1 MRKSSLRNQ
10 ILILLS
16 LISLC
21 LLLFLCI
28 ILERSTHRTEERI
41 IVSSEQRLHAKALY
55 VNECLRNIR
64 SASMYLGGLPEFMNS
79 LERYATL
86 ANEESRAAFARDFP
100 VHEYELICNELSN
113 TSSSTLTVIMLDGR
127 IINTNTYFQ
136 DISSLSLEHTEWFP
150 QIKTKLSSIWI
161 QNPILDYVT
170 NTSVPQIHCIHQVY
184 SASETSLGVVVLSIP
199 STELQKFYA
208 FDAIQQN
215 IYILVKNYNVVTYL
229 NNHSYQEELYPIF
242 RQISHRASGSET
254 ATLDEKKTFISY
266 DTITEASWRIITL
279 SDYSQAIAFESPV
292 RTHLGFIIIYYL
304 FAVAV
309 LFCFLSRTL
318 FTPLAQLITCMK
330 AVQNGNLSIQIP
342 VHIQNEIGDISRC
355 FNHMTSEL
363 SASVDRIAQ
372 ERALKQASE
381 LRSFTFQINPHF
393 IYNTLASIRYLVL
406 SGNMSSADSAILA
419 LIRFLQSML
428 STKASYVTI
437 STACSHLK
445 NYIDM
450 EQLIFQNSLQ
460 YTCFVDEQVSDC
472 LIGHF
477 LLQPLMENAI
487 LHGLKPKPSDWQ
499 LSVTAVSV
507 NKSELEI
514 RIQDNGVGFDT
525 QTIPGPADGCS
536 LRHVGISNVRSRVQL
551 IYGPNYDVAFE
562 SQIGIGTTCILR
574 LPKIISAKELPDE
587 HFIS

>member
-1 MRKSSLRNQ
+1 
-10 ILILLS
+10 
-16 LISLC
+16 
-21 LLLFLCI
+21 
-28 ILERSTHRTEERI
+28 
-41 IVSSEQRLHAKALY
+41 
-55 VNECLRNIR
+55 
-64 SASMYLGGLPEFMNS
+64 
-79 LERYATL
+79 
-86 ANEESRAAFARDFP
+86 
-100 VHEYELICNELSN
+100 
-113 TSSSTLTVIMLDGR
+113 
-127 IINTNTYFQ
+127 
-136 DISSLSLEHTEWFP
+136 
-150 QIKTKLSSIWI
+150 
-161 QNPILDYVT
+161 
-170 NTSVPQIHCIHQVY
+170 
-184 SASETSLGVVVLSIP
+184 
-199 STELQKFYA
+199 
-208 FDAIQQN
+208 
-215 IYILVKNYNVVTYL
+215 
-229 NNHSYQEELYPIF
+229 
-242 RQISHRASGSET
+242 
-254 ATLDEKKTFISY
+254 
-266 DTITEASWRIITL
+266 
-279 SDYSQAIAFESPV
+279 
-292 RTHLGFIIIYYL
+292 
-304 FAVAV
+304 
-309 LFCFLSRTL
+309 
-318 FTPLAQLITCMK
+318 
-330 AVQNGNLSIQIP
+330 
-342 VHIQNEIGDISRC
+342 
-355 FNHMTSEL
+355 MTSEL

-477 LLQPLMENAI
+477 LLQPLLENAI